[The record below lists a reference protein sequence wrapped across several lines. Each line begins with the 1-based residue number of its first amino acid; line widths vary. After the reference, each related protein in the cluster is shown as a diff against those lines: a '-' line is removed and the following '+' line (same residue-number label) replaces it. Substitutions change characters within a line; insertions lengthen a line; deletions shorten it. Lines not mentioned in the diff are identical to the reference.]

1 MTDVERRVALEAIA
15 AEVRACTNCRLHE
28 TRTRAV
34 PGEGDPE
41 TEVVFVGE
49 GPGFNE
55 DRQGRPFVGRAGDLL
70 VKLLASIGWRRED
83 VFITNVVKCRP
94 PDNRDPQPDEIA
106 ACAPFLRRQLEV
118 LDPAV
123 VVTLGRYSM
132 GTFMPGARIS
142 QAHGTVRPVDPATGA
157 ASALVFAMYHPA
169 AALRTPAIERESYAD
184 IAAVPSALIDARRRR
199 EPAPE
204 PPTEPEAPEP
214 SDPATNAA
222 HARPGRLRPRPASQ
236 PAADRRGAPTDP
248 LLAQSRNPMPTNN
261 DQPLRIIP
269 LGGVGEIGKNMYVFE
284 YRDEI
289 VVIDCGL
296 MFPDEEMFGIDLV
309 IPDITY
315 LKERRANVKAFL
327 ITHAHEDHVGALP
340 YVLPE
345 FPGVPVYASTLARG
359 LLGNKIKEHKLHNN
373 PLLALE
379 PGDEIDIGAFHV
391 IPFRVGHSIP
401 DAMGIAL
408 RTPVGTIVH
417 TGDFKFDHTPVDGKL
432 SDFAI
437 LARLGEEG
445 VACLLSDS
453 TRAENPGYTPSERTV
468 GDAFREIMEPLD
480 GRVIVATFAS
490 NIARVQQVLDAAAD
504 MNRNVS
510 VIGRSMEQNFRIA
523 TDLGYLTYDPSRIVP
538 KDKIKD
544 HPDAKLVIATTGAQG
559 EPMAGLARMANR
571 DHRFVEIQPGD
582 TVIVSASPIPG
593 NEEYVSR
600 TIDNLF
606 KAGAN
611 VYYHTIKRAHVSG
624 HASQE
629 ELKLMLG
636 LTKPKH
642 FIPIHGEF
650 RMQVQHG
657 RLAIET
663 GVEPENVF
671 IIENGMPIELYADG
685 SARRGTPVTAGYVY
699 VDGLSVGEVGDI
711 VLRDRRALANDGIFM
726 IVVTVDKQTG
736 SIVGKPEIITRGFV
750 HLNERDPIMDEAV
763 ERVMASI
770 DTPGDHISEIA
781 LLKTQIKDGVSRY
794 LYEQTKRRPMVFPV
808 VVEV

>member
-1 MTDVERRVALEAIA
+1 MI
-15 AEVRACTNCRLHE
+15 
-28 TRTRAV
+28 
-34 PGEGDPE
+34 
-41 TEVVFVGE
+41 
-49 GPGFNE
+49 
-55 DRQGRPFVGRAGDLL
+55 
-70 VKLLASIGWRRED
+70 
-83 VFITNVVKCRP
+83 
-94 PDNRDPQPDEIA
+94 
-106 ACAPFLRRQLEV
+106 
-118 LDPAV
+118 
-123 VVTLGRYSM
+123 
-132 GTFMPGARIS
+132 
-142 QAHGTVRPVDPATGA
+142 
-157 ASALVFAMYHPA
+157 
-169 AALRTPAIERESYAD
+169 
-184 IAAVPSALIDARRRR
+184 
-199 EPAPE
+199 
-204 PPTEPEAPEP
+204 
-214 SDPATNAA
+214 
-222 HARPGRLRPRPASQ
+222 
-236 PAADRRGAPTDP
+236 
-248 LLAQSRNPMPTNN
+248 
-261 DQPLRIIP
+261 
-269 LGGVGEIGKNMYVFE
+269 
-284 YRDEI
+284 
-289 VVIDCGL
+289 
-296 MFPDEEMFGIDLV
+296 
-309 IPDITY
+309 
-315 LKERRANVKAFL
+315 
-327 ITHAHEDHVGALP
+327 
-340 YVLPE
+340 
-345 FPGVPVYASTLARG
+345 
-359 LLGNKIKEHKLHNN
+359 
-373 PLLALE
+373 ALE
-379 PGDEIDIGAFHV
+379 PGDEVAIGAFTV
-391 IPFRVGHSIP
+391 MPFRVGHSIP

-437 LARLGEEG
+437 LARLGQEG

-468 GDAFREIMEPLD
+468 GDAFREIMEPLE

-504 MNRNVS
+504 MNRSVS

-523 TDLGYLTYDPSRIVP
+523 TDLGYLKYDPSRIVS

-663 GVEPENVF
+663 GVRRRTCSSSRTGRRSSSMRTAAPVAPARSPP
-671 IIENGMPIELYADG
+671 GTSMSTACR
-685 SARRGTPVTAGYVY
+685 SAR
-699 VDGLSVGEVGDI
+699 SGDV
-711 VLRDRRALANDGIFM
+711 VLRDRRSLANDGMFM
-726 IVVTVDKQTG
+726 IVVTDRQADRDRSSAGPRSSPAG
-736 SIVGKPEIITRGFV
+736 SSTSTR
-750 HLNERDPIMDEAV
+750 RI
-763 ERVMASI
+763 R
-770 DTPGDHISEIA
+770 
-781 LLKTQIKDGVSRY
+781 
-794 LYEQTKRRPMVFPV
+794 
-808 VVEV
+808 

>member
-1 MTDVERRVALEAIA
+1 VINPS
-15 AEVRACTNCRLHE
+15 TND
-28 TRTRAV
+28 T
-34 PGEGDPE
+34 
-41 TEVVFVGE
+41 
-49 GPGFNE
+49 
-55 DRQGRPFVGRAGDLL
+55 
-70 VKLLASIGWRRED
+70 
-83 VFITNVVKCRP
+83 
-94 PDNRDPQPDEIA
+94 
-106 ACAPFLRRQLEV
+106 
-118 LDPAV
+118 
-123 VVTLGRYSM
+123 
-132 GTFMPGARIS
+132 
-142 QAHGTVRPVDPATGA
+142 
-157 ASALVFAMYHPA
+157 
-169 AALRTPAIERESYAD
+169 
-184 IAAVPSALIDARRRR
+184 
-199 EPAPE
+199 
-204 PPTEPEAPEP
+204 
-214 SDPATNAA
+214 
-222 HARPGRLRPRPASQ
+222 
-236 PAADRRGAPTDP
+236 
-248 LLAQSRNPMPTNN
+248 
-261 DQPLRIIP
+261 PLRIIP

-284 YRDEI
+284 YADEI

-315 LKERRANVKAFL
+315 LKERRDKVKAFL

-373 PLLALE
+373 PLLPLD
-379 PGDEIDIGAFHV
+379 PGDELTIGAFHV
-391 IPFRVGHSIP
+391 MPFRVGHSIP

-437 LARLGEEG
+437 LAKLGAEG
-445 VACLLSDS
+445 VAVLLSDS
-453 TRAENPGYTPSERTV
+453 TRAENPGYTASERTV
-468 GDAFREIMEPLD
+468 GEAFREIMEPLD

-490 NIARVQQVLDAAAD
+490 NIARVQQVLDASAD
-504 MNRNVS
+504 MGRSVA
-510 VIGRSMEQNFRIA
+510 VIGRSMEQNFKIA
-523 TDLGYLTYDPSRIVP
+523 TDLGYLKYDASRIVS

-544 HPDAKLVIATTGAQG
+544 HPDSKLVIATTGAQG

-593 NEEYVSR
+593 NEESVSR

-636 LTKPKH
+636 LTKPTH
-642 FIPIHGEF
+642 FIPMHGEF

-663 GVEPENVF
+663 GVDPDNVY
-671 IIENGMPIELYADG
+671 IIENGTPIEVYADG
-685 SARRGTPVTAGYVY
+685 TARRGAPVTAGYVY
-699 VDGLSVGEVGDI
+699 VDGLSVGDVGDI
-711 VLRDRRALANDGIFM
+711 VLRDRRSLANDGMFM

-736 SIVGKPEIITRGFV
+736 SVVGRPEIVTRGFV
-750 HLNERDPIMDEAV
+750 HLNERDPLMEEAV
-763 ERVMASI
+763 ERVIKSVA
-770 DTPGDHISEIA
+770 TPGDHISEIA

>member
-1 MTDVERRVALEAIA
+1 M
-15 AEVRACTNCRLHE
+15 
-28 TRTRAV
+28 
-34 PGEGDPE
+34 
-41 TEVVFVGE
+41 
-49 GPGFNE
+49 
-55 DRQGRPFVGRAGDLL
+55 
-70 VKLLASIGWRRED
+70 
-83 VFITNVVKCRP
+83 
-94 PDNRDPQPDEIA
+94 PDSS
-106 ACAPFLRRQLEV
+106 
-118 LDPAV
+118 
-123 VVTLGRYSM
+123 T
-132 GTFMPGARIS
+132 
-142 QAHGTVRPVDPATGA
+142 
-157 ASALVFAMYHPA
+157 
-169 AALRTPAIERESYAD
+169 
-184 IAAVPSALIDARRRR
+184 
-199 EPAPE
+199 
-204 PPTEPEAPEP
+204 
-214 SDPATNAA
+214 
-222 HARPGRLRPRPASQ
+222 
-236 PAADRRGAPTDP
+236 
-248 LLAQSRNPMPTNN
+248 
-261 DQPLRIIP
+261 PLRIIP

-284 YRDEI
+284 YGDDI

-315 LKERRANVKAFL
+315 LKERRANVRAFL
-327 ITHAHEDHVGALP
+327 ITHAHEDHVGGLP

-359 LLGNKIKEHKLHNN
+359 LLGNKVKEHKLHNN
-373 PLLALE
+373 PLVAME
-379 PGDEIDIGAFHV
+379 PGDELQIG
-391 IPFRVGHSIP
+391 PFGVFTFRIGHSIP

-437 LARLGEEG
+437 LARLGAEG
-445 VACLLSDS
+445 VICLLSDS

-468 GDAFREIMEPLD
+468 GDAFREIMEPVD

-490 NIARVQQVLDAAAD
+490 NIARIQQVLDAAATFD
-504 MNRNVS
+504 RKVA

-523 TDLGYLTYDPSRIVP
+523 SDLGYLEYPASQIIG
-538 KDKIKD
+538 KDKIGEI
-544 HPDAKLVIATTGAQG
+544 PAEKLVIATTGSQG
-559 EPMAGLARMANR
+559 EPMSGLARMANR

-611 VYYHTIKRAHVSG
+611 VFYHTIKRAHVSG

-636 LTKPKH
+636 LTKPRY

-663 GVEPENVF
+663 GVLPENVF
-671 IIENGMPIELYADG
+671 IIENGQPIEIEADG
-685 SARRGTPVTAGYVY
+685 SARRGQTVPAGYVF
-699 VDGLSVGEVGDI
+699 VDGLSVGEVGEI
-711 VLRDRRALANDGIFM
+711 VLRDRRALANDGMFM

-736 SIVGKPEIITRGFV
+736 NVIGVPEIITRGFV
-750 HLNERDPIMDEAV
+750 HGNERDPIIETTTA
-763 ERVMASI
+763 RVMAAI
-770 DTPGDHISEIA
+770 ENPGDHISEIA
-781 LLKTQIKDGVSRY
+781 LLKSQIKDAVSRH
-794 LYEQTKRRPMVFPV
+794 LYDQTKRRPMVFPV

>member
-1 MTDVERRVALEAIA
+1 MIE
-15 AEVRACTNCRLHE
+15 
-28 TRTRAV
+28 
-34 PGEGDPE
+34 
-41 TEVVFVGE
+41 
-49 GPGFNE
+49 
-55 DRQGRPFVGRAGDLL
+55 
-70 VKLLASIGWRRED
+70 S
-83 VFITNVVKCRP
+83 
-94 PDNRDPQPDEIA
+94 PD
-106 ACAPFLRRQLEV
+106 
-118 LDPAV
+118 
-123 VVTLGRYSM
+123 T
-132 GTFMPGARIS
+132 
-142 QAHGTVRPVDPATGA
+142 
-157 ASALVFAMYHPA
+157 
-169 AALRTPAIERESYAD
+169 
-184 IAAVPSALIDARRRR
+184 
-199 EPAPE
+199 
-204 PPTEPEAPEP
+204 
-214 SDPATNAA
+214 
-222 HARPGRLRPRPASQ
+222 
-236 PAADRRGAPTDP
+236 
-248 LLAQSRNPMPTNN
+248 
-261 DQPLRIIP
+261 PLRIIP

-284 YRDEI
+284 
-289 VVIDCGL
+289 CGL

-309 IPDITY
+309 IPDVTY
-315 LKERRANVKAFL
+315 LKERRDKVRAFL

-345 FPGVPVYASTLARG
+345 FPGVPIYASTLARG
-359 LLGNKIKEHKLHNN
+359 LLSVKVKEHKLHDN
-373 PLLALE
+373 PMHALD
-379 PGDEIDIGAFHV
+379 PGDELDIGPFHV

-408 RTPVGTIVH
+408 KTPVGTIVH

-432 SDFAI
+432 SDFAT
-437 LARLGEEG
+437 LARLGAEG

-468 GDAFREIMEPLD
+468 GEAFREIMEPLE

-490 NIARVQQVLDAAAD
+490 NIARIQQVLDAAAD
-504 MNRNVS
+504 MSRDVS

-523 TDLGYLTYDPSRIVP
+523 TELGYLTYEPSRIIS
-538 KDKIKD
+538 KDRIKD
-544 HPDAKLVIATTGAQG
+544 YEDGKLVIATTGAQG

-636 LTKPKH
+636 LTKPTY
-642 FIPIHGEF
+642 FIPMHGEF

-663 GVEPENVF
+663 GVLPENVF
-671 IIENGMPIELYADG
+671 IIENGTPIEIFADG
-685 SARRGTPVTAGYVY
+685 SARRGMPVPAGYVF
-699 VDGLSVGEVGDI
+699 VDGLSVGEVGDVI
-711 VLRDRRALANDGIFM
+711 LRDRRALANDGMFM
-726 IVVTVDKQTG
+726 IVVQVDKQTG
-736 SIVGKPEIITRGFV
+736 RIVGNPEIITRGFV
-750 HLNERDPIMDEAV
+750 HGAEEDRIIAEAIRRLRQAV
-763 ERVMASI
+763 EQ
-770 DTPGDHISEIA
+770 PGGDRISEVA
-781 LLKTQIKDGVSRY
+781 LLKVQIKDSVSRF